1 MAFGRFDG
9 GFSLRAVL
17 AAGLALAATFA
28 SAPAAFAY
36 IGPSY
41 MRIEG
46 LAGDARPTAFAGWV
60 RAESN
65 YWTQRPELQEIRG
78 IRDNKNDLLFTGPQ
92 APAQGPSMLAISVDK
107 ASPAAARLM
116 ALCRRGETIPVLTYA
131 ESSELARHPQEHGPA
146 PRDVPDFYHYA
157 LRQVR
162 LGCPVVADAP
172 EQAFALHFGVIEWL
186 NYRPQPAP
194 RPITASPALTWPG
207 HTSGARRTFAISW
220 FAAAV
225 DASPG
230 QCPRMNTKP
239 SEADYYAFLPRDEAA
254 RERAQRGAGG
264 GIGPD
269 LMAFRGPDRMHVTL
283 MPGIVADPGNLA
295 PASGAAPGFDLDGHA
310 GVDNRLLTVEGC
322 VEGFRRRGFLPM
334 IFNEGRAAGSPTGLL
349 EISDIDDPLNDDE
362 VFVTLLYSTDPQRRS
377 PAKIVLADYTFRVTD
392 NPAFAQDFV
401 RFRGRIVD
409 GVLTTEP
416 AERLHVHEV
425 TAIETTI
432 WKPRLRL
439 QFLPD
444 GKLKGL
450 IGGYL
455 DWRRRFTWQ
464 VFRASDY
471 ENTIGMQAPALYNA
485 LKRAADGLA
494 DPLTGELNGISA
506 AFEIEGVPAFTPAKG
521 NIP

>member
-9 GFSLRAVL
+9 GFSLRAVF
-17 AAGLALAATFA
+17 AAALALATTFA
-28 SAPAAFAY
+28 YVPAAFAY

-41 MRIEG
+41 LLIEG

-92 APAQGPSMLAISVDK
+92 APAQGPNMLAISIDK
-107 ASPAAARLM
+107 TSPALAPLM
-116 ALCRRGETIPVLTYA
+116 AMCRRGETIPALTFA

-146 PRDVPDFYHYA
+146 PRDVPAYYRYA

-162 LGCPVVADAP
+162 LACPLVAGAP
-172 EQAFALHFGVIEWL
+172 EQAFALHFAAIKWL
-186 NYRPQPAP
+186 NYRPQAVPAAIAAMP
-194 RPITASPALTWPG
+194 ALARPIR
-207 HTSGARRTFAISW
+207 TSGARRTFAISW

-230 QCPRMNTKP
+230 QCPQMNTKP
-239 SEADYYAFLPRDEAA
+239 SEADYYALLPSDEAA
-254 RERAQRGAGG
+254 REREQRGTGG
-264 GIGPD
+264 GIGPE

-283 MPGIVADPGNLA
+283 MPGIVSDPGNVA
-295 PASGAAPGFDLDGHA
+295 PHSAAAPGFDLDLREGI
-310 GVDNRLLTVEGC
+310 DNQLFTVEGC
-322 VEGFRRRGFLPM
+322 VEGLRRRGFLPM
-334 IFNEGRAAGSPTGLL
+334 IFNEGRAVGRPTALL
-349 EISDIDDPLNDDE
+349 EVSGIDDPQNDDE
-362 VFVTLLYSTDPQRRS
+362 VFVTFLYSTDPLRRS
-377 PAKIVLADYTFRVTD
+377 PAKTVLGDYTFRVTTD
-392 NPAFAQDFV
+392 PAFTQDFA
-401 RFRGRIVD
+401 RFRGRIVN

-416 AERLHVHEV
+416 AEKLHVHEV

-439 QFLPD
+439 QFMPD
-444 GKLKGL
+444 GRMKGL

-506 AFEIEGVPAFTPAKG
+506 AFDIEGVPAFTPNEGTAQ
-521 NIP
+521 

>member
-1 MAFGRFDG
+1 MAFGWFDG
-9 GFSLRAVL
+9 GFGLRAMFAAVL
-17 AAGLALAATFA
+17 ALVSTFA
-28 SAPAAFAY
+28 AAPAALAY

-41 MRIEG
+41 LRIEG
-46 LAGDARPTAFAGWV
+46 VAGDARPAAFAGWV

-65 YWTQRPELQEIRG
+65 YWTQRPELLEIRG

-92 APAQGPSMLAISVDK
+92 APAQGPNMLAISVDK
-107 ASPAAARLM
+107 ASPSLEPLM
-116 ALCRRGETIPVLTYA
+116 ALCRSGNTIPAMTFA

-146 PRDVPDFYHYA
+146 PRDVPAFYQYA
-157 LRQVR
+157 LRQVH
-162 LGCPVVADAP
+162 LACPVVAGAP
-172 EQAFALHFGVIEWL
+172 EQAFAIHFAAIDWL

-194 RPITASPALTWPG
+194 RPITAAPALTWPG

-225 DASPG
+225 DASLD

-239 SEADYYAFLPRDEAA
+239 SEADYYALLPRDAAA
-254 RERAQRGAGG
+254 RERAQRGVG
-264 GIGPD
+264 GIGPE

-283 MPGIVADPGNLA
+283 MPGIIADPGNFA
-295 PASGAAPGFDLDGHA
+295 PETGIPPGFDLDGNK
-310 GVDNRLLTVEGC
+310 GIDNRLFLVEGC
-322 VEGFRRRGFLPM
+322 IEGLRRRGFLTM
-334 IFNEGRAAGSPTGLL
+334 IFNEGRAVGRPTALL
-349 EISDIDDPLNDDE
+349 EVSGIDDPQNDDE
-362 VFVTLLYSTDPQRRS
+362 VFVTFLYSTDPLRRS
-377 PAKIVLADYTFRVTD
+377 PAKTVLGDYTFRVTAD
-392 NPAFAQDFV
+392 PAFTQDFA
-401 RFRGRIVD
+401 RFRGRIVN

-416 AERLHVHEV
+416 VEKLHVHEV

-444 GKLKGL
+444 GGMKGM

-455 DWRRRFTWQ
+455 DWRRRVTWQ

-494 DPLTGELNGISA
+494 DPLTGEFNGISA
-506 AFEIEGVPAFTPAKG
+506 AFDIEGVPAFTSARG
-521 NIP
+521 RTR